1 MVALVT
7 GASRGIGAAIAQRLA
22 AAGAAVAAV
31 ARSLDHSPPG
41 LPGTL
46 RETVATI
53 AARGGRA
60 VAIQGDVLD
69 AGSRAHFVAR
79 CQAELGPIDILV
91 NNAAMGPYKSFD
103 SFTPE
108 DVAVTYDANLRAPFA
123 LCQLVLPGMRAKR
136 RGWILNI
143 SSATA
148 EHPAGPPFIP
158 WEQMGGHLLYASSKA
173 ALNRF
178 STGLAA
184 ELHRDGIAVNA
195 LSPVAAVITPGVEAM
210 GIGDWIEPSMIEP
223 VETMAE
229 AALVLCSG
237 DPATMTGRIA
247 YSRRLLEE
255 LNRSVRTLDGRAPYA
270 PAVDAR
276 QASPNQATGPTATKT

>member
-1 MVALVT
+1 MPVSRECEGKVALVT

-31 ARSLDHSPPG
+31 ARSLDSHPPD

-53 AARGGRA
+53 EAQGGCA

-69 AGSRAHFVAR
+69 ARSRAQCVAR
-79 CQAELGPIDILV
+79 CQEQLGPIDILV
-91 NNAAMGPYKSFD
+91 NNAAVGSYKSFD
-103 SFTPE
+103 SLTARDFE
-108 DVAVTYDANLRAPFA
+108 ITYEANVRAPFE
-123 LCQLVLPGMRAKR
+123 LCQLVLAGMRDKK

-148 EHPAGPPFIP
+148 EHPHGPPFIP
-158 WEQMGGHLLYASSKA
+158 WEQIGGHMLYGSSKA

-178 STGLAA
+178 TTGLAA
-184 ELHRDGIAVNA
+184 ELYRDGIAVNA

-210 GIGDWIEPSMIEP
+210 GISHWIEPSMIEP
-223 VETMAE
+223 IQAMAE
-229 AALVLCSG
+229 AALVLCSC
-237 DPATMTGRIA
+237 DPARMTGRVS
-247 YSRRLLEE
+247 YSLKLLEE
-255 LNRSVRTLDGRAPYA
+255 LERPICTLDGRALHTG
-270 PAVDAR
+270 
-276 QASPNQATGPTATKT
+276 ATPR